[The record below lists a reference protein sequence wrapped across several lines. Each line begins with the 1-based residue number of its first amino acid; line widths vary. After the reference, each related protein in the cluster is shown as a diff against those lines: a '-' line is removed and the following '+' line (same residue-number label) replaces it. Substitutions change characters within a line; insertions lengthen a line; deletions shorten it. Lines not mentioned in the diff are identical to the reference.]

1 MDRNDLIKIG
11 VVLVALS
18 FITEYLSI
26 SSRLNLPNSGSTL
39 NETNQ
44 TEQSIYAVGMT
55 GATLSSYSDYLIISK
70 SGIDVSGNSSLMDL
84 SSIVGVAYLNS
95 QNNGLTLLLKPGANV
110 TKITKE
116 VNAKFPDLNVTA
128 QAFFSLPSSIE
139 LNTSTGTVNVST
151 EKKVTMAMNP
161 ILEIGENVTLMLS
174 GVTLR
179 EQFVGQPVIK
189 IIPEEVLTTLNA
201 QVSELTNDYFA
212 RAVIDWKR
220 RNLNVTLLE
229 GEISKKMI
237 VIASEYSLNSS
248 VIVENLSN
256 NESNAIKNLSY
267 VAGVRGSEIVLKDD
281 FLDEEK
287 ASLEIG
293 GITGNKS
300 MIFPDSVF
308 AVAIR
313 TENMSVEFLNETIKP
328 KSIDVF
334 RKGILRLTDD
344 VTIAGVRQYFET
356 SRDVDAL
363 LELNS
368 TVGNGVIAIAR
379 VTKVGSRI
387 LDVELIRMLQ

>member
-1 MDRNDLIKIG
+1 
-11 VVLVALS
+11 
-18 FITEYLSI
+18 
-26 SSRLNLPNSGSTL
+26 
-39 NETNQ
+39 
-44 TEQSIYAVGMT
+44 
-55 GATLSSYSDYLIISK
+55 
-70 SGIDVSGNSSLMDL
+70 
-84 SSIVGVAYLNS
+84 
-95 QNNGLTLLLKPGANV
+95 
-110 TKITKE
+110 
-116 VNAKFPDLNVTA
+116 
-128 QAFFSLPSSIE
+128 
-139 LNTSTGTVNVST
+139 
-151 EKKVTMAMNP
+151 
-161 ILEIGENVTLMLS
+161 
-174 GVTLR
+174 
-179 EQFVGQPVIK
+179 
-189 IIPEEVLTTLNA
+189 
-201 QVSELTNDYFA
+201 
-212 RAVIDWKR
+212 
-220 RNLNVTLLE
+220 
-229 GEISKKMI
+229 
-237 VIASEYSLNSS
+237 
-248 VIVENLSN
+248 VIVENLSS

-267 VAGVRGSEIVLKDD
+267 VAGVGGTEIILKDD

-308 AVAIR
+308 GIAIR

-334 RKGILRLTDD
+334 RKGVLRLTDD